1 MSKKIAILTLPL
13 HTNFGGNLQAFA
25 LQKILRD
32 RGYDVETLDYRVRAS
47 SDARKLLSQ
56 FKQKIINNR
65 KVYHFFNHEVKAI
78 QINHQA
84 FIEENIKRS
93 KVLTTVEELRKYINE
108 RGFNYIIVG
117 SDQVWRLPYSQ
128 RVYSYFLDFIDSEK
142 ITKISYAASFGVDYW
157 EFNKVQT
164 AYIANNLSKFDAIS
178 VRESSGV
185 SLCQKYLSLTVEET
199 LDPTLLLEVKD
210 YLALCKHEKSF
221 TKGKILSYILDN
233 DGSKKLLEQDIAKQL
248 NKEVVYI
255 QPINSQKDRLII
267 KDIDTYIYP
276 KVETWLKGFMEADY
290 VITDSFHGT
299 VFSIIFN
306 KPFITVINKE
316 RGSAR
321 FYSLLKKFDLENRL
335 VQPDEKVNLILFEKI
350 DYQKVNEI
358 LSLYKEKSNDFL
370 IESLTQENLN

>member
-128 RVYSYFLDFIDSEK
+128 RVYSYFLDFIDS
-142 ITKISYAASFGVDYW
+142 
-157 EFNKVQT
+157 
-164 AYIANNLSKFDAIS
+164 
-178 VRESSGV
+178 
-185 SLCQKYLSLTVEET
+185 
-199 LDPTLLLEVKD
+199 
-210 YLALCKHEKSF
+210 
-221 TKGKILSYILDN
+221 
-233 DGSKKLLEQDIAKQL
+233 
-248 NKEVVYI
+248 
-255 QPINSQKDRLII
+255 
-267 KDIDTYIYP
+267 
-276 KVETWLKGFMEADY
+276 
-290 VITDSFHGT
+290 
-299 VFSIIFN
+299 
-306 KPFITVINKE
+306 
-316 RGSAR
+316 
-321 FYSLLKKFDLENRL
+321 
-335 VQPDEKVNLILFEKI
+335 
-350 DYQKVNEI
+350 
-358 LSLYKEKSNDFL
+358 
-370 IESLTQENLN
+370 